1 MTVINLTETVTVF
14 AGIMSRLSL
23 IIRFFTL
30 FSVVA
35 GVLIIIGSVFA
46 TRYARTREAV
56 YYTIL
61 GARRRFVLA
70 AFAVENICL
79 GLVSAVT
86 AMVLAQIGSWVVC
99 HLELDVVYHPFIGIS
114 FLMVLA
120 VMLLVSAVGLGASRS
135 IFLVKPAL
143 FLREQADE

>member
-1 MTVINLTETVTVF
+1 M
-14 AGIMSRLSL
+14 
-23 IIRFFTL
+23 
-30 FSVVA
+30 
-35 GVLIIIGSVFA
+35 
-46 TRYARTREAV
+46 
-56 YYTIL
+56 
-61 GARRRFVLA
+61 LA

-79 GLVSAVT
+79 GLLSAVT